1 MARKKFE
8 TQDVFEKFFTPETQE
23 TQITSETQETQ
34 ITQITEEKPAAA
46 TQVTADSAPVIAPA
60 EVKKPTVG
68 RPKKRGD
75 TYRFSLYL
83 DSDLEKYVKFAVWRD
98 RKESATQ
105 YFNDLVRKEM
115 AQYLENG
122 GQSKDWE

>member
-1 MARKKFE
+1 MAKKTFA

-23 TQITSETQETQ
+23 TQITSKTQETQ
-34 ITQITEEKPAAA
+34 QTQITDEKPATA
-46 TQVTADSAPVIAPA
+46 TQVNEDTAPVIAPA
-60 EVKKPTVG
+60 EVKKPVVG